1 MAQKA
6 KKKSKLRHAEYYDM
20 QKTFDSLY
28 ADSKSGEVFGNLM
41 DIISAPSNIK
51 LAFRNIKGND
61 GSHTAGTDGRT
72 IESLAVMPEDK
83 FVKLIQKQFRRY
95 EPKAVKRVEIPK
107 PNGKMRPLGIPCII
121 DRIVQQCILQVMEPI
136 CEAKFYEHSYG
147 FRPCRS
153 AENAISY
160 AYGLAQR
167 NKLHY
172 VVDVD
177 VKGFFDNVDHR
188 KLLKQIWT
196 LGIRDTKLIQ
206 IIKAMLKAP
215 IEMPDGE
222 TVLPS
227 KGTPQGGILSP
238 LLANIVLNE
247 LDWWIA
253 SQWDEM
259 VRHMKHPCKVTY
271 YPNGAEKKCNSY
283 TALKKSNLK
292 EMRIVR
298 YADDFKIFC
307 RTKEDA
313 EKTYYAVKDW
323 LWKRL
328 KLEVSDEKSK
338 VTNLR
343 KRDSEFLGFRIK
355 LRRKSNSWVITS
367 NVCDKAIHRISKEM
381 ADSVKAIQSSK
392 TAEEI
397 SLNVGDYNA
406 KVIGVQDYYCI
417 ATRVNLNFSDIARPI
432 NGQLL
437 HRIDGIKK
445 QGEIKNRYLRKRYGK
460 SKQMRW
466 IGETPLVPLAYV
478 QFKIPM
484 RKSRKIN
491 PYTPEGR
498 AEIHDNLRIDVN
510 SMLWLMR
517 HPIPT
522 ESVRYNDNRVSLYAG
537 QDGKCAIT
545 GKKLD
550 VQTCICYRKTN
561 NCKKGNDSYQNLL
574 LLSLQGLAIVSSED
588 MMSVVALVKE
598 YSLNAKVITKVNK
611 LRATAGLPLLA
622 AKHRTNVSVIK
633 KRHMVNGVLRIPYD
647 TTKGRKYCEFYHD
660 GFRKH
665 SVGYDN
671 VADVMPSYNRKYDS
685 RHTIVNRIK
694 AGVCEICGEH
704 ADYLCMHH
712 VKTLKSLKGRDIF
725 EQKMLKMRRKS
736 LALCPD
742 CFELLHE
749 TKESR

>member
-1 MAQKA
+1 MYMAQKA

-28 ADSKSGEVFGNLM
+28 ADSKSGEVFGHLM

-121 DRIVQQCILQVMEPI
+121 DRIIQQCILQVMEPI

-491 PYTPEGR
+491 PYTSEGR
-498 AEIHDNLRIDVN
+498 AEIHDNLRVDVN

-550 VQTCICYRKTN
+550 VQTCFCYRKTN
-561 NCKKGNDSYQNLL
+561 DCKKGKDNYQNLL

-622 AKHRTNVSVIK
+622 AK
-633 KRHMVNGVLRIPYD
+633 
-647 TTKGRKYCEFYHD
+647 
-660 GFRKH
+660 
-665 SVGYDN
+665 
-671 VADVMPSYNRKYDS
+671 
-685 RHTIVNRIK
+685 
-694 AGVCEICGEH
+694 
-704 ADYLCMHH
+704 
-712 VKTLKSLKGRDIF
+712 
-725 EQKMLKMRRKS
+725 
-736 LALCPD
+736 
-742 CFELLHE
+742 
-749 TKESR
+749 

>member
-1 MAQKA
+1 MYMAQKA

-28 ADSKSGEVFGNLM
+28 ADSKSGEVFGHLM

-107 PNGKMRPLGIPCII
+107 PNGKMRPLEIPCII

-491 PYTPEGR
+491 PYTSEGR
-498 AEIHDNLRIDVN
+498 AEIHDNLRVDVN

-517 HPIPT
+517 HPIST

-561 NCKKGNDSYQNLL
+561 DCKKGNDSYQNLL
-574 LLSLQGLAIVSSED
+574 LLFLQGLAIVSSED

-622 AKHRTNVSVIK
+622 AK
-633 KRHMVNGVLRIPYD
+633 
-647 TTKGRKYCEFYHD
+647 
-660 GFRKH
+660 
-665 SVGYDN
+665 
-671 VADVMPSYNRKYDS
+671 
-685 RHTIVNRIK
+685 
-694 AGVCEICGEH
+694 
-704 ADYLCMHH
+704 
-712 VKTLKSLKGRDIF
+712 
-725 EQKMLKMRRKS
+725 
-736 LALCPD
+736 
-742 CFELLHE
+742 
-749 TKESR
+749 

>member
-28 ADSKSGEVFGNLM
+28 ADSKNGEVFGHLM

-61 GSHTAGTDGRT
+61 GSHTAGTDGRA

-367 NVCDKAIHRISKEM
+367 NVCDKAIHRISKEI

-445 QGEIKNRYLRKRYGK
+445 QGEIKNKYLRKRYGK

-491 PYTPEGR
+491 PYTSEGR
-498 AEIHDNLRIDVN
+498 AEIHDNLRVDVN

-561 NCKKGNDSYQNLL
+561 DCKKGKDSYQNLL

-622 AKHRTNVSVIK
+622 AK
-633 KRHMVNGVLRIPYD
+633 
-647 TTKGRKYCEFYHD
+647 
-660 GFRKH
+660 
-665 SVGYDN
+665 
-671 VADVMPSYNRKYDS
+671 
-685 RHTIVNRIK
+685 
-694 AGVCEICGEH
+694 
-704 ADYLCMHH
+704 
-712 VKTLKSLKGRDIF
+712 
-725 EQKMLKMRRKS
+725 
-736 LALCPD
+736 
-742 CFELLHE
+742 
-749 TKESR
+749 